1 MFFLAMYFSSLKNFF
16 SFSFFLL
23 FFNKGAVN
31 VLVHSFG
38 GHWHQRFA
46 FVGCIL

>member
-1 MFFLAMYFSSLKNFF
+1 M
-16 SFSFFLL
+16 
-23 FFNKGAVN
+23 N

-46 FVGCIL
+46 FVGCILWSGVAEVEGVVPICKSCRNGLYSQQQ